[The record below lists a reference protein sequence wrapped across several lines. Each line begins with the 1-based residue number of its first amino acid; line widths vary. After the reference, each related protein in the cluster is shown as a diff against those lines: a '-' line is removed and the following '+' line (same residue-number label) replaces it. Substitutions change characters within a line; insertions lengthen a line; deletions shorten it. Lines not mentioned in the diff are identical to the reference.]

1 MKTEEGEGRRMLL
14 ELQVK
19 NLALIEQARITFGEG
34 LNILTGETGAGKS
47 ILIGSV
53 NMALGGKVSR
63 ESIRRGAESAYVE
76 LLFSVDSQAQ
86 RQALQAL
93 DIDVPEDGTLI
104 LSRRI
109 LPSRSVSRINDETVT
124 AVKLKQVTGLL
135 IDMHG
140 QHEHQSLLHL
150 HKHLEILD
158 AYCRAEAEPWKKKIA
173 DAYRQ
178 YQSVQAKLSSMEGG
192 AEERLREADFCR
204 FEIRSIEEA
213 ALREGEEEE
222 LAARYRKLSYAR
234 RITEALSEA
243 YQALDTDSLSRAV
256 RAVDQAAGYD
266 GELKEIRAQAYDV
279 ESLIHDL
286 ARGIQAY
293 MDGCVF
299 EPEELRQIEE
309 RLDTIRGIQAR
320 YGNSVDAVLTALEEK
335 KKRLEELEH
344 FDEIRRELEQEKE
357 ELESRLSEACGRLTD
372 VRRRSAERLAARM
385 RESLLDLNFLEVQFV
400 MEVRQLDHFTA
411 EGWDEA
417 EFLISTNPGE
427 PVKPLRAVASGG
439 ELSRIMLAIKTV
451 LADTDQIPTLIFDE
465 IDTGIS
471 GRTAQKVSEKLRE
484 IAGTHQVICITHL
497 PQIASMADCHYAIEK
512 SVREGNTV
520 TQIRRLNREESIRE
534 LARLLGGAQIT
545 DAVLQNAHEMKA
557 LAEMPGRAHPAKTDD
572 AVRADAAP
580 QKPAGTPENSCDST
594 S

>member
-1 MKTEEGEGRRMLL
+1 MLL

-19 NLALIEQARITFGEG
+19 NLALIEQARIEFGEG

-63 ESIRRGAESAYVE
+63 DSIRQGAENAYIE
-76 LLFSVDSQAQ
+76 LLFSVDSKEQ
-86 RQALQAL
+86 REALEAL
-93 DIDVPEDGTLI
+93 DITVPEDGTLI

-124 AVKLKQVTGLL
+124 AVKLKQATGLL
-135 IDMHG
+135 IDIHG

-158 AYCRAEAEPWKKKIA
+158 AYCRTEAESWKEKIA
-173 DAYRQ
+173 GEYRQ
-178 YQSVQAKLSSMEGG
+178 YQALESRLSSMEGG
-192 AEERLREADFCR
+192 LEERLREADFCR
-204 FEIRSIEEA
+204 FEIQSIEEA

-222 LAARYRKLSYAR
+222 LAARYRKLSHAR
-234 RITEALSEA
+234 RIAEELSEA
-243 YQALDTDSLSRAV
+243 YQALDTDALSRAV

-266 GELKEIRAQAYDV
+266 PELKGIRDQAYDV
-279 ESLIHDL
+279 ESLVHDL
-286 ARGIQAY
+286 AHGIQAY
-293 MDGCVF
+293 MADCVF
-299 EPEELRQIEE
+299 DPEEFRQIEE
-309 RLDTIRGIQAR
+309 RLDTIHSIQSR
-320 YGNSVDAVLTALEEK
+320 YGNSVEAVFQALEEK
-335 KKRLEELEH
+335 KKRLEELEN
-344 FDEIRRELEQEKE
+344 FDQIRLGLEKEKADLEKQLRKDCSRLTEIRSQ
-357 ELESRLSEACGRLTD
+357 A
-372 VRRRSAERLAARM
+372 AARLAKRM
-385 RESLLDLNFLEVQFV
+385 RESLLDLNFLDVQFV
-400 MEVRQLDHFTA
+400 MEVRQLDHFTS

-471 GRTAQKVSEKLRE
+471 GRTAQKVSEKLKE
-484 IAGTHQVICITHL
+484 ISRTHQVICITHL
-497 PQIASMADCHYAIEK
+497 PQIASMADCHFEIEK
-512 SVREGNTV
+512 SVREGKTV
-520 TQIRRLNREESIRE
+520 TQICRLGQEESIRE

-545 DAVLQNAHEMKA
+545 DAVLKNAREMKE
-557 LAEMPGRAHPAKTDD
+557 LAERSK
-572 AVRADAAP
+572 
-580 QKPAGTPENSCDST
+580 
-594 S
+594 